1 MKLLKAIG
9 IFVAL
14 WLVAA
19 MAMMFYMPYRSSRAA
34 HGFCD
39 SVSMNEDLAAL
50 DMKARDG
57 HFRHATT
64 NKDGI
69 EEHHFWVPGVFETMS
84 MCKVVISNGK
94 VMSKQVIDN

>member
-9 IFVAL
+9 VLIAL
-14 WLVAA
+14 WFVAA
-19 MAMMFYMPYRSSRAA
+19 MAMMLYMPYRSSSAA

-39 SVSMNEDLAAL
+39 SVRMNEDLTAL
-50 DMKARDG
+50 EMKARDG
-57 HFRHATT
+57 HFRHTKT

-69 EEHHFWVPGVFETMS
+69 EEHHFWIPGIFETMS

-94 VMSKQVIDN
+94 VTSKQVSDN